1 MAERGIQLKTR
12 GELQAMR
19 ASGLVLAAAI
29 VAGRAAVAPGVSTLD
44 VNDAVAAVIAEAGAT
59 SNFLHYGA
67 RGADPRLPG
76 DHLRVGERR
85 GGARHPQPTRIL
97 QDGDLLSID
106 AGCILDGWHSDS
118 AVSVHVGEPP
128 SMDEVDLIAACDR
141 AMWAGIAAAHAGGRL
156 GDVSFAIENSV
167 AQSGHEDGRRY
178 GSVEGY
184 GGHGIGT
191 AMHMAPFVPNQ
202 GKRGKGPRLNAGTAL
217 AIEPMI
223 TLGRP
228 ATRQLSDGWTVVT
241 KDGARAAHTE
251 HSIAITEDGICVLT
265 ADDGGSRRARAV
277 RRQHPF
283 RWTDCPTLT
292 GPRPAPPVSGCCR
305 SRTAFV
311 LIDAAVRA
319 DPGPRAMRTRCA
331 ASARRSTAWA
341 AATPD
346 YGDPDRP

>member
-1 MAERGIQLKTR
+1 MAERGIQLKSR

-29 VAGRAAVAPGVSTLD
+29 VAGREAVAPGVSTLD
-44 VNDAVAAVIAEAGAT
+44 INDAVAAVIAAAGAT

-67 RGADPRLPG
+67 RGADPGFPATICASVNDEVVHG
-76 DHLRVGERR
+76 I
-85 GGARHPQPTRIL
+85 PSSSRIL
-97 QDGDLLSID
+97 REGDLLSID

-118 AVSVHVGEPP
+118 AISVHVGEPP
-128 SMDEVDLIAACDR
+128 DGDNGAAEVDLITACNR
-141 AMWAGIAAAHAGGRL
+141 AMWAGIAVAHARGRL
-156 GDVSFAIENSV
+156 GDISFSIENSV

-202 GKRGKGPRLNAGTAL
+202 GKRGRGPKLAAGTAL

-265 ADDGGSRRARAV
+265 ADDGGLAGLA
-277 RRQHPF
+277 PF
-283 RWTDCPTLT
+283 GVT
-292 GPRPAPPVSGCCR
+292 PVS
-305 SRTAFV
+305 
-311 LIDAAVRA
+311 LD
-319 DPGPRAMRTRCA
+319 
-331 ASARRSTAWA
+331 
-341 AATPD
+341 
-346 YGDPDRP
+346 

>member
-1 MAERGIQLKTR
+1 MAERGIQLKSR

-44 VNDAVAAVIAEAGAT
+44 INDAVAAVIAEAGAT

-67 RGADPRLPG
+67 RGAD
-76 DHLRVGERR
+76 R
-85 GGARHPQPTRIL
+85 GFPATICASVNDEVVHGIPTSSRIL
-97 QDGDLLSID
+97 RAGDLLSID

-118 AVSVHVGEPP
+118 AISVHVGEPP
-128 SMDEVDLIAACDR
+128 DGDNGAEEVDLIAACNR
-141 AMWAGIAAAHAGGRL
+141 AMWAGISAARAGGRL
-156 GDVSFAIENSV
+156 GDVSFSIESSV
-167 AQSGHEDGRRY
+167 ARSGHEDGRRY

-202 GKRGKGPRLNAGTAL
+202 GKRGKGPKLAAGTAL

-265 ADDGGSRRARAV
+265 ADDGGLAGLS
-277 RRQHPF
+277 PF
-283 RWTDCPTLT
+283 GVT
-292 GPRPAPPVSGCCR
+292 PVS
-305 SRTAFV
+305 
-311 LIDAAVRA
+311 LD
-319 DPGPRAMRTRCA
+319 
-331 ASARRSTAWA
+331 
-341 AATPD
+341 
-346 YGDPDRP
+346 

>member
-29 VAGRAAVAPGVSTLD
+29 VAGRSAVAPGVSTLD
-44 VNDAVAAVIAEAGAT
+44 IDAAVAAVIAEAGAT

-67 RGADPRLPG
+67 RGADPGFPATICASVNDEVVHGIPTR
-76 DHLRVGERR
+76 
-85 GGARHPQPTRIL
+85 TRIL
-97 QDGDLLSID
+97 QEGDLLSID

-128 SMDEVDLIAACDR
+128 SMEEVDLIAACNR

-156 GDVSFAIENSV
+156 GDISFAIENSV
-167 AQSGHEDGRRY
+167 VRSGHEDGRRY

-265 ADDGGSRRARAV
+265 ADDGGLAGLA
-277 RRQHPF
+277 PF
-283 RWTDCPTLT
+283 GVT
-292 GPRPAPPVSGCCR
+292 PVS
-305 SRTAFV
+305 
-311 LIDAAVRA
+311 LD
-319 DPGPRAMRTRCA
+319 
-331 ASARRSTAWA
+331 
-341 AATPD
+341 
-346 YGDPDRP
+346 